1 MIDEHDNRFVSE
13 RLRADMAA
21 ALRVLEAADRA
32 LVTRDAALANVVLG
46 FEADVRAGIGSLP
59 SAVRADAA
67 VESVIELAMRVA
79 DLARVAWRIDRLP
92 PGDDELAH
100 LRGDMRA
107 VSERARSAALGDH
120 GDVSELIRLV
130 ARADAGAATMLRE
143 CEMRRFTCLAS

>member
-21 ALRVLEAADRA
+21 ALRVLEAADRS

-67 VESVIELAMRVA
+67 VESIIELAMRVA

-92 PGDDELAH
+92 PGDDDVAH
-100 LRGDMRA
+100 LRGDIQA
-107 VSERARSAALGDH
+107 VSGRARSAAL